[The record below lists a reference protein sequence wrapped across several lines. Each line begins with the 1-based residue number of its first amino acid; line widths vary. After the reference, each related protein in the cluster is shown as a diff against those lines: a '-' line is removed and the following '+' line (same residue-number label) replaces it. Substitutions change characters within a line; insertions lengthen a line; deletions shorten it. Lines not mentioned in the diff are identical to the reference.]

1 MAGVSLNPGRAA
13 AASLECRRARLAA
26 PARRDDDSPVPA
38 RCIDAWRAMKL
49 FRNPNRSI
57 LCRSPPRHRAKAK
70 RSNQGKQICQRSID
84 SQYLHSR
91 SQGILSIGSVVG
103 LAQTNAPSD
112 QTGKA
117 AEPAA
122 PGYGPMM
129 GGWRGG
135 MMGYG
140 GMGPGMM
147 YQGGMGPGM
156 MGQGGFGP
164 GMCAAMASHVDGR
177 LAYLKAELK
186 ITDAQQP
193 LWKAYAAASRDN
205 AQGMQARC
213 TAMMSSKGAG
223 GIQPPRS
230 PRPA

>member
-1 MAGVSLNPGRAA
+1 MSKINQFAIPAFA
-13 AASLECRRARLAA
+13 LA
-26 PARRDDDSPVPA
+26 
-38 RCIDAWRAMKL
+38 
-49 FRNPNRSI
+49 
-57 LCRSPPRHRAKAK
+57 
-70 RSNQGKQICQRSID
+70 
-84 SQYLHSR
+84 
-91 SQGILSIGSVVG
+91 GILSIGSVVG

-186 ITDAQQP
+186 ITDAQEP

-223 GIQPPRS
+223 D
-230 PRPA
+230 